1 MKEKVLIYQVLPRLF
16 GNNNTNRK
24 ENGTIEENGCGK
36 LNHFNDTILAR
47 IHDMGFTHIWY
58 TGVIR
63 HATQTNYSSYGIPT
77 QHAEVVK
84 GKAGSPYAI
93 TDYYDIDPDLAENV
107 SMRMAEWESLI
118 ERTHKAGMKVIMD
131 FVPNHVARE
140 YHSICKPAGVRDLG
154 EDDDKNM
161 HFSTK
166 NNFYYAWGDL
176 DLNDVRQSK
185 PEFKAYAEKD
195 AAIYELYVES
205 PARATG
211 NDRFDNRPGC
221 NDWYE
226 TVKLNYGIDYCDA
239 GGRSYHYEPVPS
251 TWGKMT
257 DILLYW
263 ASKGVDGFRCDMAEM
278 VPTAFWSYA
287 TQILKSRY
295 PEIIVIGEV
304 YDPSQYR
311 NYVKAGFDYLY
322 DKVGMYDCLRG
333 VIRGKRPASSITHE
347 WQEVDDIRDH
357 MLYFLENHD
366 EQRIASD
373 FFCGDAMKA
382 IPAAAMSLFF
392 QKNPFML
399 YSGQEFGERG
409 MDKEGFSGVDG
420 RTTIFD
426 YWSPVTLAQAYQHAL
441 PKTVNK
447 TGAGRKTDGLTPE
460 QKYLAATYRQML
472 RLANEEKAIREG
484 DTFDLMYVN
493 PGSDHFDPRTN
504 FAFLRKKEEE
514 VLLVVLNFSID
525 ARELGVCIPG
535 HAFDFLHLPEEE
547 VSVTELWSGG
557 RRKVELKKDGI
568 FPVSI
573 EANGVRIY
581 KFNVKM
587 EESEFILNE
596 HHKEEFPPA
605 HTSEH
610 LLNQLMV
617 RMFGCE
623 RSRNAHIERKKSK
636 MTFVIDHKPS
646 RQEEKEIEAEM
657 NRLIEADMPVTY
669 EFVDRDHIPADV
681 KLDRLPEDASETL
694 RLVRI
699 GDYDVCPCIGKHV
712 RSTAQIGKFVMLGT
726 NWDEASH
733 SLRIRFKIVQ

>member
-1 MKEKVLIYQVLPRLF
+1 MKEKIVIYQVLPRLF
-16 GNNNTNRK
+16 GNQNPTCK
-24 ENGTIEENGCGK
+24 ENGSIEENGCGK
-36 LNHFNDTILAR
+36 LNHFDDKVLAR

-93 TDYYDIDPDLAENV
+93 TDYYDIDPDLAEDV
-107 SMRMAEWESLI
+107 DSRMAEWESLI

-140 YHSICKPAGVRDLG
+140 YHSIRKPAGVRDLG

-161 HFSTK
+161 HFSIA

-176 DLNDVRQSK
+176 DLSDIRQMN
-185 PEFKAYAEKD
+185 AEKG
-195 AAIYELYVES
+195 ITYEPYTES
-205 PARATG
+205 PAKATG
-211 NDRFDNRPGC
+211 NDRFDNRPSR

-226 TVKLNYGIDYCDA
+226 TVKLNYGVDYCDA

-278 VPTAFWSYA
+278 VPTAFWAYA
-287 TQILKSRY
+287 AQKLKSQY
-295 PEIIVIGEV
+295 PDLIIIGEV
-304 YDPSQYR
+304 YDPNQYR

-333 VIRGKRPASSITHE
+333 IIRGERPASSITHE
-347 WQEVDDIRDH
+347 WQEVDDIRYH

-373 FFCGDAMKA
+373 FFCGDAKKA
-382 IPAAAMSLFF
+382 LPAAAFCLLF

-409 MDKEGFSGVDG
+409 MDREGFSGVDG

-426 YWSPVTLAQAYQHAL
+426 YWSPVTLSHAYQGVTRA
-441 PKTVNK
+441 P
-447 TGAGRKTDGLTPE
+447 GRTAESKA
-460 QKYLAATYRQML
+460 LAAHYRKML
-472 RLANEEKAIREG
+472 RLANAEPAFCEG

-493 PGSDHFDPRTN
+493 AASDHFDPRHH
-504 FAFLRKKEEE
+504 FAFLRKRGGE
-514 VLLVVLNFSID
+514 VMLVVVNFSEE
-525 ARELGVCIPG
+525 ACNLGVCIPG
-535 HAFDFLHLPEEE
+535 HAFDYMHLPEEE
-547 VSVTELWSGG
+547 VATTELWTGAKQMVSLQREG
-557 RRKVELKKDGI
+557 L

-573 EANGVRIY
+573 EGNGIRIY
-581 KFNVKM
+581 KFKVKM

-605 HTSEH
+605 HTAEH
-610 LLNQLMV
+610 LLNQLMY

-623 RSRNAHIERKKSK
+623 RSKNAHIERKKSK
-636 MTFVIDHKPS
+636 MTFVVDHKPS
-646 RQEEKEIEAEM
+646 RQEEKAIETEM
-657 NRLIEADMPVTY
+657 NRLIEEDMPVTY
-669 EFVDRDHIPADV
+669 EFVDRDHIPAGV
-681 KLDRLPEDASETL
+681 KLDRLPDDASETL

-712 RSTAQIGKFVMLGT
+712 RSTAQIGKFVLLGT
-726 NWDEASH
+726 NWDEPTH

>member
-1 MKEKVLIYQVLPRLF
+1 MKEKVVIYQVLPRLF
-16 GNNNTNRK
+16 GNPNTTRK
-24 ENGTIEENGCGK
+24 ENGSLEENGCGK
-36 LNHFNDTILAR
+36 LNNFTNTVLAR

-107 SMRMAEWESLI
+107 SMRMTEWESLI

-140 YHSICKPAGVRDLG
+140 YHSIRKPAGVRDLG
-154 EDDDKNM
+154 EDDDSNM
-161 HFSTK
+161 HFSIK

-176 DLNDVRQSK
+176 DLNEVRSSK
-185 PEFKAYAEKD
+185 PKMVPFCQKD
-195 AAIYELYVES
+195 AAIYEPYQES
-205 PARATG
+205 PAKATG

-226 TVKLNYGIDYCDA
+226 TVKLNYGVDYCDA
-239 GGRSYHYEPVPS
+239 GGRSYHYEPVPN

-295 PEIIVIGEV
+295 PEIVVIGEV
-304 YDPSQYR
+304 YDPNQYR

-333 VIRGKRPASSITHE
+333 VIRGERPASSITHE
-347 WQEVDDIRDH
+347 WQETDDIRDH

-373 FFCGDAMKA
+373 FFCGDANKA

-399 YSGQEFGERG
+399 YSGQEFGEKG
-409 MDKEGFSGVDG
+409 MDKEGFSGRDG

-426 YWSPVTLAQAYQHAL
+426 YWSPETLVHAYQ
-441 PKTVNK
+441 
-447 TGAGRKTDGLTPE
+447 DGS
-460 QKYLAATYRQML
+460 QCYLSATYRQML
-472 RLANEEKAIREG
+472 RLANEELAIREG

-493 PGSDHFDPRTN
+493 PSSDHFDPRSH
-504 FAFLRKKEEE
+504 FAFLRKKGGEAM
-514 VLLVVLNFSID
+514 LVVLNFSAE
-525 ARELGVCIPG
+525 AREIGVCIPG
-535 HAFDFLHLPEEE
+535 HAFDYMHLPEEE

-557 RRKVELKKDGI
+557 KKKVELKKDGI

-587 EESEFILNE
+587 DESEFILNE

-605 HTSEH
+605 HTAEH
-610 LLNQLMV
+610 LLNQLMH

-623 RSRNAHIERKKSK
+623 RSHNAHIERKKSK
-636 MTFVIDHKPS
+636 MTFVVDHKPA
-646 RQEEKEIEAEM
+646 RQEEKAIETEM
-657 NRLIEADMPVTY
+657 NRLIELDMPVTY

-712 RSTAQIGKFVMLGT
+712 RSTAQIGKFVLLGT
-726 NWDEASH
+726 NWDEPSH

>member
-1 MKEKVLIYQVLPRLF
+1 MKEKVIIYQVLPRLF
-16 GNNNTNRK
+16 GNKNTTRK

-36 LNHFNDTILAR
+36 LNNFTDDVLAR
-47 IHDMGFTHIWY
+47 IHDMGFTHVWY

-107 SMRMAEWESLI
+107 SMRMTEWESLI
-118 ERTHKAGMKVIMD
+118 DRTHKAGMKVIMD

-140 YHSICKPAGVRDLG
+140 YHSIRKPAGVRDLG
-154 EDDDKNM
+154 EDDDPNM

-166 NNFYYAWGDL
+166 NNFYYTWGDL
-176 DLNDVRQSK
+176 DLNDVRHAK
-185 PEFKAYAEKD
+185 PEFKAYSEKD
-195 AAIYELYVES
+195 AKIYEPYEES
-205 PARATG
+205 PAKATG

-239 GGRSYHYEPVPS
+239 GGRSYHYEPVPN

-287 TQILKSRY
+287 TQILKSKY
-295 PEIIVIGEV
+295 PHIVVIGEV
-304 YDPSQYR
+304 YDPNQYR

-333 VIRGKRPASSITHE
+333 VIRGERPAASITHE
-347 WQEVDDIRDH
+347 WQVVDDIRDH

-373 FFCGDAMKA
+373 FFCGDAEKA
-382 IPAAAMSLFF
+382 LPAAAMSLFF

-399 YSGQEFGERG
+399 YSGQEFGEKG
-409 MDKEGFSGVDG
+409 MDKEGFSGKDG

-426 YWSPVTLAQAYQHAL
+426 YWSPETLAYAYQKPGLEESHQQSVAS
-441 PKTVNK
+441 KT
-447 TGAGRKTDGLTPE
+447 
-460 QKYLAATYRQML
+460 LAAQYRQL
-472 RLANEEKAIREG
+472 IRLANEERAIREG

-493 PGSDHFDPRTN
+493 PLSDYFDPRFH
-504 FAFLRKKEEE
+504 FAFLRKKGGE
-514 VLLVVLNFSID
+514 VVLIVLNFSQEEH
-525 ARELGVCIPG
+525 ELGVCIPG
-535 HAFDFLHLPEEE
+535 HAFDFFHLTEEE
-547 VSVTELWSGG
+547 VQVSELLSGS
-557 RRKVELKKDGI
+557 KKSVELKKDSI
-568 FPVSI
+568 FPVSVS
-573 EANGVRIY
+573 ANGVSIY
-581 KFNVKM
+581 KFNIKM
-587 EESEFILNE
+587 EENDFILNE

-605 HTSEH
+605 HTAEH
-610 LLNQLMV
+610 LLNQLMH
-617 RMFGCE
+617 RMFNCE
-623 RSRNAHIERKKSK
+623 RSKNAHIERKKSK
-636 MTFVIDHKPS
+636 MTFEVDHKPT
-646 RQEEKEIEAEM
+646 RQEEKAIETEM

-712 RSTAQIGKFVMLGT
+712 RSTAQIGKFVLLGT
-726 NWDEASH
+726 NWDEHAH
-733 SLRIRFKIVQ
+733 TLRIRFKIVQ